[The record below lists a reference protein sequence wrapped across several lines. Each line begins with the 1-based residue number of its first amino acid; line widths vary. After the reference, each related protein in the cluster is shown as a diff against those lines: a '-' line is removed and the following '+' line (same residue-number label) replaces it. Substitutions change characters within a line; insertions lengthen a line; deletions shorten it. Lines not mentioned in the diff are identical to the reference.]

1 MTHPSEVIA
10 AAWLPVVALALVDE
24 AGRLL
29 LQQRPVGKHHGG
41 LWEFP
46 GGKVDAGE
54 SPREALAREISEEL
68 GIAVKPADCTALL
81 LAEEAREEQRP
92 VVLMLYQATRWHG
105 SPRGCEGQSW
115 GWFTREQALDL
126 PLAPMDRDFVKR
138 MSI

>member
-1 MTHPSEVIA
+1 MMKPSVTKP

-29 LQQRPVGKHHGG
+29 LQQRPEDKHHGG

-54 SPREALAREISEEL
+54 SPRQALAREIAEEL
-68 GIAVKPADCTALL
+68 AIAVKPADCIALL
-81 LAEEAREEQRP
+81 LAEEVREGCQP
-92 VVLMLYQATRWHG
+92 VVLMLYQSSRWHG
-105 SPRGCEGQSW
+105 SPKGCEGQTW
-115 GWFTREQALDL
+115 GWFTREEALAL

-138 MSI
+138 MSN